1 MNTYL
6 CRMYLFLKMHG
17 SVEVKLHTF
26 LILEAQQ
33 TDIDFLFFEKFR
45 GAMPMQMREK
55 VKNTSF
61 LRKYYKF

>member
-1 MNTYL
+1 
-6 CRMYLFLKMHG
+6 MHG
-17 SVEVKLHTF
+17 SVLVKLHTF

-33 TDIDFLFFEKFR
+33 TDIDFLFLEKFR

-61 LRKYYKF
+61 LHKYYKF